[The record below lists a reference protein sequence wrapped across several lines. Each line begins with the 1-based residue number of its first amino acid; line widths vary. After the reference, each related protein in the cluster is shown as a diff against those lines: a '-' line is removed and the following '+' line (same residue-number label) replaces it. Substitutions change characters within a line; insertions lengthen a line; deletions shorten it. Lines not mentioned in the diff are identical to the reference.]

1 MPRLRSGRA
10 RSVSPVNGAP
20 DELNATMREAPPP
33 IEYQL
38 MGVIEGL
45 RDLNRA
51 VVESRTDITSLRKQM
66 DDMEER
72 ISRTAMGSSS
82 STRNDVQL
90 PERNISDQ
98 NVAGQPDNS
107 NAEVREEQVPSRNVG
122 DAASHHERFVYAEGM
137 CKLYDLPPFTGNAD
151 EWPLFIANFNDTTE
165 AFRYSH
171 RQNLMRLQKCL
182 SGPAKEAV
190 SSMLIYPNDVPKVI
204 EEDILVR
211 SQILKVKQFP
221 NICKKKLDQIISFS
235 TTVRNVVAFLTSA
248 GCQHHLMS
256 TTLLEEMVSKLPVEH
271 QFQWAR
277 EAAKIKPFPTVSDFC
292 KWLGDLAKVVGMM
305 PCSSSSLVQ
314 PPNKMMIL
322 DKTKNVKEKCEIC
335 KGDHIIAKCR
345 TFIEKI
351 AVPERWEKVKKFKL
365 CFSCLHKGHGTTV
378 CRFKKTCG
386 LDGCPRFH
394 HKLLHDDKTV
404 ADNATQMLNCRH
416 PHGQLSKLF
425 KVVPIKLYGPSGYLK
440 AYAMF
445 DEGSSISLID
455 ENTARLL
462 GLKGK
467 YSDLTLQWYGEKVVK
482 EKSFRVSCQIEG
494 THDKAVRYELKN
506 VHTVNELRL
515 PVQSFSKSEHPGLAS
530 LPVEEYVDATPV
542 ILLGLDNAFLGVP
555 SDVKEFENLI
565 ALQSKLGWLIYGGT
579 GYTNNQP
586 TVLHLKDDVLQN
598 VVQEFISNEK
608 FGTNPDIVPLVSDD
622 DQKAMNIM
630 ESTTKKTGDR
640 FEIGLL
646 WKEYPPI
653 MPNSLQMAQK
663 RLITIEKK
671 MGEDSEYAEK
681 YKSEIKK
688 YIEKGYARKLREE
701 EVADTRYPVWYLP
714 HFGITN
720 PHKPEKLRVV
730 FDAAAKIAD
739 VSLNSC
745 LLKGPEQAKPL
756 LGILLKFRQ
765 GTIAVAADIRELFSQ
780 IRIREEDQH
789 SQRFLWRNGNTNEPV
804 QHFVMVTMIFG
815 AICSSCCA
823 EYIKNCN
830 ATDFAQIYPDAA
842 GAIIEKHYVD
852 DFVASFRNEA
862 EAIEIC
868 KQVVSIHAK
877 GGFELRGFV
886 SNSKYIENSMNGAT
900 SQNDSNVNMEKQ
912 SSADKILGMV
922 KHECLTCKVDS
933 VKPIIPQMGQLP
945 PDRVTPFV
953 RPFTYTGVDLCGPFD
968 VTIGRRKE
976 KRWAVVFTCLTVRAA
991 HIELAHDLSTDAF
1004 ILCLRNFI
1012 NRRGTPVRIRSDN
1025 GTNFIGAQKLLNKEE
1040 QLINEHD
1047 LFEEASSRNIEW
1059 IFNCPD
1065 NPSSGGAWERL
1076 IQIIKRLLQKTLKES
1091 SPRVETLQSVLI
1103 EAENIINSRPLT
1115 EVPVAAEDD
1124 EPLTPN
1130 HFLIGCLNS
1139 TQTPNG
1145 KSHMAPPPSS
1155 ALYSILPTQS

>member
-1 MPRLRSGRA
+1 
-10 RSVSPVNGAP
+10 
-20 DELNATMREAPPP
+20 
-33 IEYQL
+33 
-38 MGVIEGL
+38 
-45 RDLNRA
+45 
-51 VVESRTDITSLRKQM
+51 
-66 DDMEER
+66 
-72 ISRTAMGSSS
+72 
-82 STRNDVQL
+82 
-90 PERNISDQ
+90 
-98 NVAGQPDNS
+98 
-107 NAEVREEQVPSRNVG
+107 
-122 DAASHHERFVYAEGM
+122 
-137 CKLYDLPPFTGNAD
+137 
-151 EWPLFIANFNDTTE
+151 
-165 AFRYSH
+165 
-171 RQNLMRLQKCL
+171 
-182 SGPAKEAV
+182 
-190 SSMLIYPNDVPKVI
+190 
-204 EEDILVR
+204 
-211 SQILKVKQFP
+211 
-221 NICKKKLDQIISFS
+221 
-235 TTVRNVVAFLTSA
+235 
-248 GCQHHLMS
+248 
-256 TTLLEEMVSKLPVEH
+256 MVSKLPVEH
-271 QFQWAR
+271 QFEWAR

-292 KWLGDLAKVVGMM
+292 KWLGDLAKVVEMM

-335 KGDHIIAKCR
+335 KGDHIIAKCK

-351 AVPERWEKVKKFKL
+351 AVPE
-365 CFSCLHKGHGTTV
+365 
-378 CRFKKTCG
+378 
-386 LDGCPRFH
+386 
-394 HKLLHDDKTV
+394 
-404 ADNATQMLNCRH
+404 RH

-515 PVQSFSKSEHPGLAS
+515 PVQSFSKSQHPGLAS

-586 TVLHLKDDVLQN
+586 TVLHLKDDVLHN
-598 VVQEFISNEK
+598 VVQEFISNEN

-671 MGEDSEYAEK
+671 MGKDSEYAEK

-688 YIEKGYARKLREE
+688 YIERGYARKLREE

-765 GTIAVAADIRELFSQ
+765 GTIAVAADIREMFSQ

-815 AICSSCCA
+815 AICSPCCA

-830 ATDFAQIYPDAA
+830 ATDFAKIYPDAA

-852 DFVASFRNEA
+852 DFVASFKNEA
-862 EAIEIC
+862 EAIEISKFTGILGNKDTTSKDINISSSPMC
-868 KQVVSIHAK
+868 WFLILAFNSTASFTLY
-877 GGFELRGFV
+877 FESLV
-886 SNSKYIENSMNGAT
+886 K
-900 SQNDSNVNMEKQ
+900 VL
-912 SSADKILGMV
+912 KILDIYLESPYVGELML
-922 KHECLTCKVDS
+922 E
-933 VKPIIPQMGQLP
+933 Q
-945 PDRVTPFV
+945 
-953 RPFTYTGVDLCGPFD
+953 
-968 VTIGRRKE
+968 IGRRG
-976 KRWAVVFTCLTVRAA
+976 V
-991 HIELAHDLSTDAF
+991 
-1004 ILCLRNFI
+1004 
-1012 NRRGTPVRIRSDN
+1012 
-1025 GTNFIGAQKLLNKEE
+1025 
-1040 QLINEHD
+1040 
-1047 LFEEASSRNIEW
+1047 SS
-1059 IFNCPD
+1059 
-1065 NPSSGGAWERL
+1065 L
-1076 IQIIKRLLQKTLKES
+1076 
-1091 SPRVETLQSVLI
+1091 
-1103 EAENIINSRPLT
+1103 
-1115 EVPVAAEDD
+1115 
-1124 EPLTPN
+1124 
-1130 HFLIGCLNS
+1130 
-1139 TQTPNG
+1139 
-1145 KSHMAPPPSS
+1145 
-1155 ALYSILPTQS
+1155 